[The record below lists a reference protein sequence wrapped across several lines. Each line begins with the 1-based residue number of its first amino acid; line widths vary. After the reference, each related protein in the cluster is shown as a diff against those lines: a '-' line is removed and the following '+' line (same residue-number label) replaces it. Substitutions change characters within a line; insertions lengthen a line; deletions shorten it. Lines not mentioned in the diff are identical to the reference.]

1 MPLRVSRQPQF
12 EEGAA
17 TIHRRELC
25 PRPPQEKGCGC
36 CGAFQKDLWARSL
49 CTTPSAGPG
58 VRPGCRGGSRGPT
71 ASGFTARRALSVC
84 LPRRAG
90 SSLFTGESRPE
101 TRALFLS
108 GLSQV
113 EESIKPPDRGQRK
126 AQRGED
132 SASGS
137 HPQRR
142 SAARPCLR
150 SGSAAA
156 LASRSCCPPPR
167 PPPGGK
173 VSAPTAPTICPSLL
187 TAAVA
192 VRTHLEDSHFVRS
205 RVSAECFLSP
215 WGSFPGGL

>member
-1 MPLRVSRQPQF
+1 MS
-12 EEGAA
+12 
-17 TIHRRELC
+17 
-25 PRPPQEKGCGC
+25 
-36 CGAFQKDLWARSL
+36 RSL
-49 CTTPSAGPG
+49 CTTPSAAGPG
-58 VRPGCRGGSRGPT
+58 VRPGCGGGRGEPGAAASR
-71 ASGFTARRALSVC
+71 FTARRRALSVC

-113 EESIKPPDRGQRK
+113 EESIKPPDRGKRK

-132 SASGS
+132 SAPGS

-142 SAARPCLR
+142 SAARPCPR

-156 LASRSCCPPPR
+156 SASPSCCPQPR

-173 VSAPTAPTICPSLL
+173 VSAPTAPPTCPSLSEL
-187 TAAVA
+187 T
-192 VRTHLEDSHFVRS
+192 SRS
-205 RVSAECFLSP
+205 LTWSAQGSLQSAP
-215 WGSFPGGL
+215 LPTWGSFRDGLSSDRSFP

>member
-1 MPLRVSRQPQF
+1 TRAEGTSPRDGSATVPLRVSRHPQF

-17 TIHRRELC
+17 TIHR
-25 PRPPQEKGCGC
+25 
-36 CGAFQKDLWARSL
+36 
-49 CTTPSAGPG
+49 
-58 VRPGCRGGSRGPT
+58 
-71 ASGFTARRALSVC
+71 
-84 LPRRAG
+84 
-90 SSLFTGESRPE
+90 
-101 TRALFLS
+101 

-173 VSAPTAPTICPSLL
+173 
-187 TAAVA
+187 
-192 VRTHLEDSHFVRS
+192 
-205 RVSAECFLSP
+205 
-215 WGSFPGGL
+215 

>member
-1 MPLRVSRQPQF
+1 MWRIP
-12 EEGAA
+12 EGS
-17 TIHRRELC
+17 
-25 PRPPQEKGCGC
+25 PGC
-36 CGAFQKDLWARSL
+36 SL

-58 VRPGCRGGSRGPT
+58 VRPGCRGGSRGPA

-132 SASGS
+132 SAPGI

-142 SAARPCLR
+142 SAAWPCLR

-156 LASRSCCPPPR
+156 SASRSCCPPPR

-173 VSAPTAPTICPSLL
+173 VSAPTAPTTCSSLL
-187 TAAVA
+187 TEVA
-192 VRTHLEDSHFVRS
+192 VRTHLEGSHLVRS
-205 RVSAECFLSP
+205 RVSAESLLP
-215 WGSFPGGL
+215 TWGSFPGGL